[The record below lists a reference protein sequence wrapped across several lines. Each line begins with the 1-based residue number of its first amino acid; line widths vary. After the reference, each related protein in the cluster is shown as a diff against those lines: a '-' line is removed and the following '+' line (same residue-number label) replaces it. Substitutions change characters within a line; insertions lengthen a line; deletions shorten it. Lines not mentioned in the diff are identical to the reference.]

1 MTNVT
6 EDEKISKLILKFGN
20 GNMVPLKSVVYFH
33 YNSYLEMEEIP
44 FDSSYLRN
52 EKPLRMQLGLGDLY
66 VGFEKSLL
74 TMREGEKSQFL
85 VHPDYAFGKLG
96 APPRIPPNATIL
108 LEIELI
114 KIVDCSGIDRSDEL
128 PGENSAFS
136 EIYSKAKGYQILGND
151 FFGQGNISAA
161 IDKYKKAEK
170 VLLTS
175 KTSNFEEENQF
186 KELLLKLY
194 INLCVCYNHPKI
206 KSPEKVCTA
215 AKNAF
220 YGCTEGA
227 GKSAKLFFNLG
238 KAFIELNEFDKA
250 GKNLKK
256 ALSLEPQN
264 KNTNDLLAV
273 LEEKKKVYYQHEK
286 LACQKLFSYQSI
298 KPKEQEIKPESEFEK
313 LLKTQLKEFSEN
325 STNKIQLPAGLTYNE
340 RHLCRKLCEELR
352 LNYEENLIAGI
363 LNISITK

>member
-1 MTNVT
+1 MEDFCANTRIKDGVLREILEKSASEFTLDAGDTLIDETEEDRIDKVYKFDDFAPFINLDCIGCGDTEDVSTQTPFEKIKQKMTNVT
-6 EDEKISKLILKFGN
+6 EDGKVSKLILRFGN
-20 GNMVPLKSVVYFH
+20 GNVVPPKSVVYFH

-52 EKPLRMQLGLGDLY
+52 EKPLRMQLGHGDLY
-66 VGFEKSLL
+66 LGFEKSLL

-85 VHPDYAFGKLG
+85 VHSDYAFGKLG
-96 APPRIPPNATIL
+96 APPRITPNATIL

-114 KIVDCSGIDRSDEL
+114 KIVDCSGIDKSEEIS
-128 PGENSAFS
+128 GENDSFS
-136 EIYSKAKGYQILGND
+136 EIYSKAEGYQILGND

-175 KTSNFEEENQF
+175 KPNDAEETQYT
-186 KELLLKLY
+186 ELLLKLY

-206 KSPEKVCTA
+206 KAHEKVCHA
-215 AKNAF
+215 AKAAF
-220 YGCTEGA
+220 YSCTEGA

-250 GKNLKK
+250 NKNLKK

-264 KNTNDLLAV
+264 KNTNDLLAR
-273 LEEKKKVYYQHEK
+273 LQIKGHYAMKV
-286 LACQKLFSYQSI
+286 
-298 KPKEQEIKPESEFEK
+298 
-313 LLKTQLKEFSEN
+313 
-325 STNKIQLPAGLTYNE
+325 
-340 RHLCRKLCEELR
+340 
-352 LNYEENLIAGI
+352 
-363 LNISITK
+363 

>member
-1 MTNVT
+1 MEELRANTHIKDSVLRDILEKSASEFTLDAGDTLVDETEEARIDQVYKFDEFAPFINLDCVGCGDTEEVSTKTPFENIKQKMTNVT
-6 EDEKISKLILKFGN
+6 EDGKISKLILRFGDDN
-20 GNMVPLKSVVYFH
+20 LVPPKSVIYFH

-66 VGFEKSLL
+66 LGFEKSLL

-85 VHPDYAFGKLG
+85 VHPDYAFGELG

-114 KIVDCSGIDRSDEL
+114 KIVDCSGIDKSDEL
-128 PGENSAFS
+128 SGENDSFS
-136 EIYSKAKGYQILGND
+136 EIFSKAKGYQILGND

-170 VLLTS
+170 VLLTT
-175 KTSNFEEENQF
+175 KTNNSDEEIQYIG
-186 KELLLKLY
+186 LLLKLY

-206 KSPEKVCTA
+206 KAPEKVCSVAKTA
-215 AKNAF
+215 F
-220 YGCTEGA
+220 FGCTEEA

-250 GKNLKK
+250 SKNLKK

-273 LEEKKKVYYQHEK
+273 
-286 LACQKLFSYQSI
+286 A
-298 KPKEQEIKPESEFEK
+298 
-313 LLKTQLKEFSEN
+313 
-325 STNKIQLPAGLTYNE
+325 
-340 RHLCRKLCEELR
+340 
-352 LNYEENLIAGI
+352 
-363 LNISITK
+363 